1 MRVFK
6 LGAGQLRSGSWGG
19 RDGEW
24 GGVPPKIV
32 RIIILDDLKIRLHG
46 GQ

>member
-1 MRVFK
+1 MGIQGVGWAAK
-6 LGAGQLRSGSWGG
+6 EWVATE
-19 RDGEW
+19 RDGER

-46 GQ
+46 EQ